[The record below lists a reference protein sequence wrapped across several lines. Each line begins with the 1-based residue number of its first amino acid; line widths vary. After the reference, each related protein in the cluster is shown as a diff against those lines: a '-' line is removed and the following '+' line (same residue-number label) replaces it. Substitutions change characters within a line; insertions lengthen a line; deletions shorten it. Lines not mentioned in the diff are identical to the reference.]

1 MAESEA
7 RDFQL
12 LNFFFFNDCTQF
24 FILAQGHPPFHLYA
38 LETTSN
44 PALCRQTEFVYNL
57 KIVH

>member
-12 LNFFFFNDCTQF
+12 LDFFFNDCTQF
-24 FILAQGHPPFHLYA
+24 FILALGRSLFHLYA

-44 PALCRQTEFVYNL
+44 PALCRQKESVYNL
-57 KIVH
+57 EIVH

>member
-12 LNFFFFNDCTQF
+12 LDFFFFYDCTQF
-24 FILAQGHPPFHLYA
+24 FILAQGRFPFHLYA

-44 PALCRQTEFVYNL
+44 PALCRQKELV
-57 KIVH
+57 